1 MSVISMKQL
10 LEAGVHFGHQTR
22 RWNPKMAK
30 YIFTERNGIYI
41 IDLQKTV
48 RKAEEAYMFIRDVA
62 AQGGSVL
69 FVGTKKQARE
79 SIEQEAKRCNMFYV
93 NNRWLGGMLTNF
105 KTIRQSIARLT
116 RINNMEK
123 NGDFEALTKKEVSKL
138 VLEREKLEKNL
149 GGIKE
154 MRQLPSAL
162 FIVDPRKEH
171 IAISEARKLGIPIVG
186 ICDTNC
192 DPDELDYVIP
202 GNDDAIRAV
211 KLIAGKMAD
220 AVIEGRQGEQEEE
233 QVEAEANADAQA
245 VEESAELFAEAKEE
259 PVQAS
264 DKTRRSI
271 SMAVSASDV
280 KALRE
285 ATGAGMMD
293 CKKALTEADGNM
305 EKATEILREKGL
317 AAAAK
322 KSGRIAAEGVVAS
335 YIHMGGRIGVLVE
348 VNCETDFV
356 AKTDQFQSFVRDIAM
371 QIAASNPLY
380 LSSEEVPQDTIDK
393 EKEILRIQA
402 INEGKPEKIVNNMVE
417 GRIKKYFKEVCLLDQ
432 PFVKDSDK
440 SIADYVKEQIAALGE
455 NITIRRF
462 TRYEMGEGLQK
473 REDNFVEEVMN
484 QAKA

>member
-123 NGDFEALTKKEVSKL
+123 N
-138 VLEREKLEKNL
+138 L

-259 PVQAS
+259 PVQA
-264 DKTRRSI
+264 
-271 SMAVSASDV
+271 
-280 KALRE
+280 
-285 ATGAGMMD
+285 
-293 CKKALTEADGNM
+293 
-305 EKATEILREKGL
+305 
-317 AAAAK
+317 
-322 KSGRIAAEGVVAS
+322 
-335 YIHMGGRIGVLVE
+335 
-348 VNCETDFV
+348 
-356 AKTDQFQSFVRDIAM
+356 
-371 QIAASNPLY
+371 
-380 LSSEEVPQDTIDK
+380 
-393 EKEILRIQA
+393 
-402 INEGKPEKIVNNMVE
+402 
-417 GRIKKYFKEVCLLDQ
+417 
-432 PFVKDSDK
+432 
-440 SIADYVKEQIAALGE
+440 
-455 NITIRRF
+455 
-462 TRYEMGEGLQK
+462 
-473 REDNFVEEVMN
+473 
-484 QAKA
+484 